1 MDDWDPE
8 SSVTIADRVG
18 IAIVDLKVPQ
28 SQHVSAKDRLDIR
41 VRCWAG
47 EGPPAIP
54 LHCGSLSTRTW
65 DDVAIAL
72 RTDFRPFA
80 VAHRASDWAKT
91 IVEAATT
98 TSSFPSR
105 GCRWAE
111 VGGCEFAPRYLGR
124 VESRVKIDV
133 TSWPVFGATERMR
146 TAMSKFRGAPTVI
159 EVVLTALA
167 VQLQR
172 PSRAPSLSHSHHPTV
187 CAPSLLAKGDGSLPM
202 AYGSTRFARRSS
214 RPR

>member
-124 VESRVKIDV
+124 VESRVKGRRDLV
-133 TSWPVFGATERMR
+133 ACLRGNGADAHRHVQVSWRTDRDRSGFDGAC
-146 TAMSKFRGAPTVI
+146 GPAPKAFQSAFAIAFAPPDSVR
-159 EVVLTALA
+159 ALSA
-167 VQLQR
+167 GEGRWFEWYL
-172 PSRAPSLSHSHHPTV
+172 
-187 CAPSLLAKGDGSLPM
+187 
-202 AYGSTRFARRSS
+202 
-214 RPR
+214 